1 MAGEGMSV
9 LAGGSQF
16 NTIFLF
22 IMLLLLTNKLMPII
36 LLKSFSYML
45 QSKKNEQ
52 LLLKDYF
59 IMQI

>member
-1 MAGEGMSV
+1 
-9 LAGGSQF
+9 
-16 NTIFLF
+16 
-22 IMLLLLTNKLMPII
+22 MPII